1 MFKSGV
7 FKRVHFGVA
16 QKDKFFK
23 ID

>member
-7 FKRVHFGVA
+7 FKRVYFGVA